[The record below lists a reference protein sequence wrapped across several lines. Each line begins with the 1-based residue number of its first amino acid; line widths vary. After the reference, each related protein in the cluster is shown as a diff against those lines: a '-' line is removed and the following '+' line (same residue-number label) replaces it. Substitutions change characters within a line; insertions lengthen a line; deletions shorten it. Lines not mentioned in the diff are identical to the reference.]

1 MTFPPRSAVFW
12 FVAEPGAEPKPSR
25 MAGYFSEI
33 PPDLDLLPDRYFNL
47 PLYKDEIW
55 PNVQAAFDFVGFR
68 DEAYFPSGNVSC
80 RPDGSAS
87 YLIDPALNN
96 KAFLDVISAQTRT
109 SLAQAKV
116 TLKEERAPGRI
127 GSPIAE
133 DYDAHIGFSRSTTE
147 RAKPKPGSL
156 IEDRAYGAMLGLA
169 VGDAL
174 GVPLEFSERDSLPH
188 VSEMIGGGPFGL
200 KPGEWTDDTSMA
212 LCLAD
217 SLIARGALDEIDLLN
232 RFVRWWK
239 QGENSVNGRCFDIG
253 ITTREALDRFIRLGS
268 PAGSGPHDKNHAGNG
283 SLMRLAPVAIFA
295 ASDVT
300 EAVRLSHR
308 QSMTT
313 HANALA
319 AKACE
324 FFATLLVEAMRGL
337 DKNTVLRSRFW
348 LSHAEINGIAA
359 GNWAGKSR
367 DEISSSGYVVATL
380 EAALWCVHRTSSFE
394 EALVL
399 AVNLGHD
406 SDTVAA
412 VTGQLAGALY
422 GRAGIPQ
429 RWLEKLAWRKQ
440 IDDRVASLLR
450 TGKQARRTKGQS

>member
-12 FVAEPGAEPKPSR
+12 FIAEPGAEPKPSR
-25 MAGYFSEI
+25 MAGYFSKL
-33 PPDLDLLPDRYFNL
+33 PSNLDLLPDRYFNV
-47 PLYKDEIW
+47 PLYNDEIW
-55 PNVQAAFDFVGFR
+55 PGVRAAYDFIGYR
-68 DEAYFPSGNVSC
+68 DETYFPGGSVGV
-80 RPDGSAS
+80 RPDGTAS
-87 YLIDPALNN
+87 YFIDPQLNT
-96 KAFLDVISAQTRT
+96 KAFLDVIAAQTGT
-109 SLAQAKV
+109 SAAKARV
-116 TLKEERAPGRI
+116 TLKDKRAIGRV
-127 GSPIAE
+127 GPPLTE
-133 DYDAHIGFSRSTTE
+133 DCDAHVEFGSSTDE
-147 RAKPKPGSL
+147 RAKPKLGPL

-174 GVPLEFSERDSLPH
+174 GVPLEFSERDTRPH
-188 VSEMIGGGPFGL
+188 VSEMIGGGPFSL

-217 SLIARGALDEIDLLN
+217 SLIANNKLDEIDLLN

-239 QGENSVNGRCFDIG
+239 QGENSVNGNCFDIG
-253 ITTREALDRFIRLGS
+253 ITTRHALDRFIRLGT
-268 PAGSGPHDKNHAGNG
+268 PAGSGPHNKDHAGNG

-295 ASDVT
+295 TSDVS
-300 EAVRLSHR
+300 EAVRLAHR

-313 HANALA
+313 HANAVA

-337 DKNTVLRSRFW
+337 DKDTVLRSRFW
-348 LSHAEINGIAA
+348 FSHDELNGIAA
-359 GNWAGKSR
+359 GNWVGKTR
-367 DEISSSGYVVATL
+367 DEISSSGYVIATL

-394 EALVL
+394 EAVIL

-429 RWLEKLAWRKQ
+429 RWLEKLVSRKQ
-440 IDDRVASLLR
+440 IEDRVAPLLR
-450 TGKQARRTKGQS
+450 AGRQARKTAAQS

>member
-1 MTFPPRSAVFW
+1 MFW
-12 FVAEPGAEPKPSR
+12 FVAEAGGEPKPSR

-33 PPDLDLLPDRYFNL
+33 PSDLDLLPNRYYNL

-68 DEAYFPSGNVSC
+68 DETFFPSGNVSC

-87 YLIDPALNN
+87 YLIDPALNT
-96 KAFLDVISAQTRT
+96 KAFLDVISAQTGT
-109 SLAQAKV
+109 LLAQAKV
-116 TLKEERAPGRI
+116 TLKDTHAPGRI
-127 GSPIAE
+127 GIPIAE
-133 DYDAHIGFSRSTTE
+133 DYDAHIEFGRSATE
-147 RAKPKPGSL
+147 RPKPKLGPL

-217 SLIARGALDEIDLLN
+217 SLVAKNTLDEIDLLN
-232 RFVRWWK
+232 RFVRWWRL
-239 QGENSVNGRCFDIG
+239 GENSANGHCFDIG
-253 ITTREALDRFIRLGS
+253 ITTRQALDRFVRLGT

-324 FFATLLVEAMRGL
+324 FFVTLLVEAMRGL
-337 DKNTVLRSRFW
+337 DKTTVLRSRFW
-348 LSHAEINGIAA
+348 FSHDELNGIAA
-359 GNWAGKSR
+359 GNWVGKSR
-367 DEISSSGYVVATL
+367 DEISSSGYVIATL

-394 EALVL
+394 EAVIL

-429 RWLEKLAWRKQ
+429 RWLEKLVWRKQ
-440 IDDRVASLLR
+440 IEDRVASLLR
-450 TGKQARRTKGQS
+450 AGKQTRKTKAQS

>member
-1 MTFPPRSAVFW
+1 LTFLPRSAVFW

-25 MAGYFSEI
+25 MAGYFSKI
-33 PPDLDLLPDRYFNL
+33 PSNLDLLPDRYFNL

-55 PNVQAAFDFVGFR
+55 PSVQAAFEFIGFR
-68 DEAYFPSGNVSC
+68 DDAYFPSGSVSC

-87 YLIDPALNN
+87 CIIDPALNT
-96 KAFLDVISAQTRT
+96 KAFLDVISAQTGT
-109 SLAQAKV
+109 SLARTRV
-116 TLKEERAPGRI
+116 TLKDERATGRI
-127 GSPIAE
+127 GLPVAE
-133 DYDAHIGFSRSTTE
+133 DYDAHIEFSTSTVE
-147 RAKPKPGSL
+147 RAKPKPGPL

-174 GVPLEFSERDSLPH
+174 GAPLEFSERDRLPH
-188 VSEMIGGGPFGL
+188 VSEMIGGGPFSL

-217 SLIARGALDEIDLLN
+217 SLIAHNALDEIDLLN

-239 QGENSVNGRCFDIG
+239 QGENSVNGCCFDIG
-253 ITTREALDRFIRLGS
+253 IATRQALDRFVRLGT
-268 PAGSGPHDKNHAGNG
+268 PAGSGPHNNDHAGNG

-295 ASDVT
+295 ASDVS
-300 EAVRLSHR
+300 EAVRLAHR

-313 HANALA
+313 HANAVA

-324 FFATLLVEAMRGL
+324 FFATLLVEAMRGV
-337 DKNTVLRSRFW
+337 DKDTVLRSRFW
-348 LSHAEINGIAA
+348 FSHDELNRVAA
-359 GNWAGKSR
+359 GNWVGKTR
-367 DEISSSGYVVATL
+367 DEISSSGYVIATL

-394 EALVL
+394 EAVIL
-399 AVNLGHD
+399 AVNLGQD

-412 VTGQLAGALY
+412 VTGQLAGAVY

-429 RWLEKLAWRKQ
+429 RWLEKLALRKQ
-440 IDDRVASLLR
+440 IEDRVAPLLR
-450 TGKQARRTKGQS
+450 AGKQARRTKARS